1 LQILELLAI
10 YPPPYLKVY
19 SVVYLPM
26 EDLRR
31 LLNYVRPYWGSFV
44 FALIAMAAVAIFETA
59 TATLLAPIFDQ
70 FAPNP
75 ERRAKI
81 PFDIVSLIPKNDW
94 IRGWI
99 VISILLIGFTIAKGV
114 AEFVSSFLMAR
125 IGQKAVLRLRKDLY
139 EHLLSQSAGFF
150 ERHRT
155 NFLVTRLV
163 VNCSAI
169 ENAVSTNIRDA
180 IRESLVLV
188 CFIAAAFYFNW
199 RLMLGA
205 LIIGPVVVFLTIRFS
220 NLFRRFAAESYEG
233 NKLLS
238 DVAQETL
245 SNQTIVKAYQAEE
258 REKDR
263 FGNIAGI
270 IARANMRTGRIA
282 SLSPPTLEFIG
293 YVAIVVLFF
302 FGLREINAERM
313 VASEFFTFI
322 FLLFRSYDPIRRLSR
337 QHNELSKAI
346 AAARDVW
353 DVLDE
358 TDVLP
363 EKPNAVSLGPLRE
376 KIEFRDVSFR
386 YGTGDRSVLRS
397 IDLTV
402 PVGSTVALV
411 GESGGG
417 KSSLIKL
424 VQRLYD
430 PLSGSVTW
438 DGVDLRDAETRSL
451 RRQIAV
457 VSQETILFN
466 DTVRFNISYGKPDA
480 SDDEIVAAAKTAF
493 ADGFISEL
501 PDGYDTLVGERGVFL
516 SGGQR
521 QRIAIAR
528 AVLKGSPVLILDEA
542 TSALDTESETLV
554 QRALAN
560 LMQGKTSIVIAHRLS
575 TIRKADKIVLMEKGV
590 IVEAGTH
597 WELISLDGKYRK
609 LYELQ
614 FDESESEITAA

>member
-1 LQILELLAI
+1 
-10 YPPPYLKVY
+10 
-19 SVVYLPM
+19 M
-26 EDLRR
+26 GDLRR
-31 LLNYVRPYWGSFV
+31 LLNYVRPFWGSFV

-75 ERRAKI
+75 DRRAKI

-94 IRGWI
+94 FRGWA
-99 VISILLIGFTIAKGV
+99 VISILLIGFTVAKGV

-125 IGQKAVLRLRKDLY
+125 IGQKAVLQLRKDLY
-139 EHLLSQSAGFF
+139 EHLLAQSASFF

-169 ENAVSTNIRDA
+169 ENAVSSNIRDA
-180 IRESLVLV
+180 IRESFILV

-205 LIIGPVVVFLTIRFS
+205 LLIGPIVVFLTVRFS
-220 NLFRRFAAESYEG
+220 QLFRRFATESYEG
-233 NKLLS
+233 NKRLS
-238 DVAQETL
+238 DIAQETL
-245 SNQTIVKAYQAEE
+245 ANQTIVKAYQAEE
-258 REKDR
+258 REKAR
-263 FGNIAGI
+263 FGNIASV
-270 IARANMRTGRIA
+270 IANANMRTGRIA
-282 SLSPPTLEFIG
+282 SLSPPTLEMIG

-302 FGLREINAERM
+302 FGLREINAGRLI
-313 VASEFFTFI
+313 ASEFFAFI
-322 FLLFRSYDPIRRLSR
+322 FLLFRSYDPIRKLSR
-337 QHNELSKAI
+337 QHNELSKAL

-353 DVLDE
+353 EVLDE
-358 TDVLP
+358 SDVLP
-363 EKPNAVSLGPLRE
+363 EKPDAVRIQPLVE
-376 KIEFRDVSFR
+376 KIEVSDVSFR
-386 YGTGDRSVLRS
+386 YGTDNKEILRSV
-397 IDLTV
+397 DLEI

-424 VQRLYD
+424 IQRLYD
-430 PLSGSVTW
+430 PSTGTIAW
-438 DGVDLRDAETRSL
+438 DGVDLRDVEVTSL

-466 DTVRFNISYGKPDA
+466 DTVRFNISYGNPEA
-480 SDDEIVAAAKTAF
+480 SDAQIADAAKTAF
-493 ADGFISEL
+493 ADIFISEL
-501 PDGYDTLVGERGVFL
+501 PNGFDTIVGERGVFL

-542 TSALDTESETLV
+542 TSALDTESESLV

-575 TIRKADKIVLMEKGV
+575 TIRKADRIVLMEKGR
-590 IVEAGTH
+590 IVETGSH
-597 WELISLDGKYRK
+597 HELIALNGKYRK

-614 FDESESEITAA
+614 FEGEDTGTVTA